1 MPTSTTFD
9 FNPAIGTLTLN
20 AFARCGVRRT
30 ELTQQHMSDAFLEA
44 NFLQADWSSDG
55 ILFWTVERVDQPLT
69 AGAPTYGLPTNTI
82 TILDLYITANGQN
95 RLIMPFSRTD
105 YASLAEPLQQGFP
118 TSFWFDRAL
127 TPTVTLWPVPD
138 NNTTYS
144 MSYYVYTQPE
154 DALLRAGGQAAI
166 PYWWLN
172 AYVAD
177 LSHRLARIYAPALE
191 AARKM
196 DRDEAYQR
204 ACKQVEPAPL
214 YVTPGLAGYFRQ

>member
-1 MPTSTTFD
+1 MPTSNTFS

-30 ELTQQHMSDAFLEA
+30 ELTPQHMSDAFLEA
-44 NFLQADWSSDG
+44 NFLQGDWAADG
-55 ILFWTVERVDQPLT
+55 IIWWTVERVDQPLT

-127 TPTVTLWPVPD
+127 IPTVTLWPVPD

-204 ACKQVEPAPL
+204 ACKQTEPSPL
-214 YVTPGLAGYFRQ
+214 FVTPGLSGYFRA